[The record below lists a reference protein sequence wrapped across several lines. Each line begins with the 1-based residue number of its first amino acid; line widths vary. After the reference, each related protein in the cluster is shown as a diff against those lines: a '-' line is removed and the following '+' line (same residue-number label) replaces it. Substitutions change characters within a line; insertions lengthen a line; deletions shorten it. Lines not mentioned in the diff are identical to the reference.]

1 MRLTCALLV
10 AMTAMTA
17 TPAAA
22 QPLDDNDYSVDL
34 VNTPV
39 LGGGRILGLGGAY
52 TALADGVDGALWNPA
67 AYGSRTLW
75 ELDWFEW
82 ELTAGLL
89 FPSDDFYNRGEPV
102 GDTDFFLLS
111 LGFRLQF
118 GDIGLGALPRVLSYT
133 LGDPSTGEPTAEVSF
148 GTGNYGLAFQLL
160 DGQLVIGVGVRLGD
174 LTVLDEDG
182 NELTV
187 GGIGPELG
195 MLLKLEGQP
204 WRLGVATR
212 TEVTSDP
219 CEPDDPQCTV
229 WERSRWARPRN
240 VHLPW
245 ELQVGFAVQIGER
258 PLNRRFI
265 DPEIAERAIE
275 DEVTLARVERE
286 RAQIERE
293 LVARGEKVPA
303 GDDPYRWLP
312 RRPEDDAFW
321 RREEQVREQENEAID
336 ERIDAAEDAADAEV
350 AALPRLYLLLTADL
364 LVTGPTA
371 DGVGIDG
378 FVDQQ
383 RVPAGEDITYSV
395 RFGVEGE
402 PWAGRLKLRAGTY
415 LEPSR
420 YTDGSSRVH
429 GTAGLDLRLFSWD
442 VFGLFDDFDIRVGGT
457 IDVAERYLDWGIG
470 VGVWH

>member
-1 MRLTCALLV
+1 MRWACALLV
-10 AMTAMTA
+10 ALSA
-17 TPAAA
+17 TTAAA
-22 QPLDDNDYSVDL
+22 QPLEDNGYSVDL

-52 TALADGVDGALWNPA
+52 TALADGVDGALFNPA

-89 FPSDDFYNRGEPV
+89 FPSNDFYNRGTDV
-102 GDTDFFLLS
+102 GDASFFLLS

-118 GDIGLGALPRVLSYT
+118 GDIGFGALPRVISYT
-133 LGDPSTGEPTAEVSF
+133 LDDPTRVGERAEVAF
-148 GTGNYGLAFQLL
+148 TTGNYGLAFQMLE
-160 DGQLVIGVGVRLGD
+160 GQLVVGVGVRLGD
-174 LTVLDEDG
+174 LTVVDADG

-187 GGIGPELG
+187 SGVGPEAG
-195 MLLKLEGQP
+195 VLLKLASQP
-204 WRLGVATR
+204 WRLGIAAR
-212 TEVTSDP
+212 SEVVSEP
-219 CEPDDPQCTV
+219 CEMDDPQCEV
-229 WERSRWARPRN
+229 WRSSTWARPEH

-245 ELQVGFAVQIGER
+245 EVQVGFAVQIGER
-258 PLNRRFI
+258 PLNRRWI
-265 DPEIAERAIE
+265 DPEIAERRIE

-293 LVARGEKVPA
+293 LVARDEKMPSS
-303 GDDPYRWLP
+303 DDPYRWLP
-312 RRPEDDAFW
+312 RRAEDPAFLE
-321 RREEQVREQENEAID
+321 REAALREREDERID

-364 LVTGPTA
+364 VVTGPTEN
-371 DGVGIDG
+371 GVGIDG
-378 FVDQQ
+378 FVAQQ
-383 RVPAGEDITYSV
+383 RIPAGEDITYSV

-420 YTDGSSRVH
+420 YATGSARLH
-429 GTAGLDLRLFSWD
+429 GTAGFDLRLFSWD
-442 VFGLFDDFDIRVGGT
+442 VFGLFDDFDIRAGAT